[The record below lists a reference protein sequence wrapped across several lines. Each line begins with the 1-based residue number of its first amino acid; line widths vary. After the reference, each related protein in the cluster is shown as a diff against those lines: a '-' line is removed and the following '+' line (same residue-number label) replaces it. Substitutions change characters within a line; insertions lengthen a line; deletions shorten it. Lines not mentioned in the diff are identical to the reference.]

1 MGAPAVK
8 IVKRKSVTVV
18 SLSGAMTIENI
29 GELKSW
35 LLKAFSFGKDVQ
47 LSLKG
52 VTEVDLTGLQL
63 LCSAHR
69 TSIAR
74 ELHFSV
80 TGAAGEVVSSVADL
94 TGMMRH
100 AGCASDSN
108 GTCVWKKS
116 SDCRITDAGKVV
128 L

>member
-1 MGAPAVK
+1 MDASAVK
-8 IVKRKSVTVV
+8 IVKRKAVTVV

-29 GELKSW
+29 GELKSG

-100 AGCASDSN
+100 AGCASDIN
-108 GTCVWKKS
+108 GTCVWKK
-116 SDCRITDAGKVV
+116 KQ
-128 L
+128 